1 MQSYHQQIS
10 LAFVFSLFFRIIH
23 FDGIEV
29 LRILNVIGNVAIV
42 VALYKIVQYLSQ
54 KYEANRIRLLFFIV
68 TFFPLIMLSTF
79 IYGDIPSLALCL
91 FATYFMMKYTETK
104 KIKYPIYS
112 SIFTMFAYMMRMNS
126 LIFIIATIIYLVLN
140 LFKDITHKVWKENV
154 INIAIIIIYV
164 CISILP
170 ASFIQDYY
178 LNKYNMDTDEE
189 YPTISYFLMA
199 MEESWRGYGWYN
211 EDRGEF
217 ALKNID
223 KAKVE
228 YVDEIKNRLKYF
240 SKNKRYAFDFYV
252 KKLASMWTENTYS
265 SVRSN
270 IIGENDPIEN
280 FSVPITF
287 YEKTILIVICL
298 CSCIFL
304 IQNRKNLS
312 IDIIFLITIF
322 IGGFSFHILWEAK
335 SRYIIPYIVVLIP
348 VASLYIND
356 MKITKKI
363 KKIFINL

>member
-1 MQSYHQQIS
+1 MI
-10 LAFVFSLFFRIIH
+10 VR
-23 FDGIEV
+23 
-29 LRILNVIGNVAIV
+29 NV
-42 VALYKIVQYLSQ
+42 
-54 KYEANRIRLLFFIV
+54 YE
-68 TFFPLIMLSTF
+68 
-79 IYGDIPSLALCL
+79 
-91 FATYFMMKYTETK
+91 
-104 KIKYPIYS
+104 
-112 SIFTMFAYMMRMNS
+112 
-126 LIFIIATIIYLVLN
+126 
-140 LFKDITHKVWKENV
+140 
-154 INIAIIIIYV
+154 
-164 CISILP
+164 
-170 ASFIQDYY
+170 
-178 LNKYNMDTDEE
+178 
-189 YPTISYFLMA
+189 
-199 MEESWRGYGWYN
+199 
-211 EDRGEF
+211 
-217 ALKNID
+217 
-223 KAKVE
+223 
-228 YVDEIKNRLKYF
+228 
-240 SKNKRYAFDFYV
+240 KNKRYAFDFYV